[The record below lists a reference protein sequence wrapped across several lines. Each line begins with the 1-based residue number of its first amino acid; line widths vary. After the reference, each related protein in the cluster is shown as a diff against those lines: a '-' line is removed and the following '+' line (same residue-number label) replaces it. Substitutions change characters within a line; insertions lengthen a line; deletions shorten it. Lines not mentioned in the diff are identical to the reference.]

1 MSRWAVP
8 AGGVIAGAILGALL
22 MLALQGSS
30 VELESTTTTIPEL
43 PSPSPTDAS
52 EVTTAP
58 KEPPPSDQVL
68 LVWTPGGLPP
78 GFGEAVDALEGV
90 VGVTIVRS
98 DLIHIVSSAA
108 STGPGG
114 DLAAGFVI
122 PVEVMAYDSDTYQA
136 FISKKDAGLFN
147 SLGVNE
153 ILLGATS
160 ARLRGLEGGDLI
172 TLEGGRSL
180 TVAGIVDDVLIGAAE
195 GAVRARDADQLGVTT
210 ERYLLIRHQSSRVVV
225 EMAVRSLLGP
235 DTAVRVRAPGETP
248 VLRHGDAVLPQVLI
262 KELFGEFAYRPQG
275 DGSFEIDKGWL
286 EANIVT
292 VDVPLLGPVRCH
304 RNLVS
309 ALIGAM
315 TELEE
320 SNLGFLVET
329 EGSQGCFNPRFIA
342 NRRDISRHAWGAA
355 IDINIGTNPAGI
367 ESAQDPRLLAV
378 MERWGFTS
386 GHDWLIPDPGH
397 FEYLRPAA
405 P

>member
-1 MSRWAVP
+1 
-8 AGGVIAGAILGALL
+8 
-22 MLALQGSS
+22 
-30 VELESTTTTIPEL
+30 
-43 PSPSPTDAS
+43 
-52 EVTTAP
+52 
-58 KEPPPSDQVL
+58 
-68 LVWTPGGLPP
+68 
-78 GFGEAVDALEGV
+78 
-90 VGVTIVRS
+90 
-98 DLIHIVSSAA
+98 
-108 STGPGG
+108 
-114 DLAAGFVI
+114 
-122 PVEVMAYDSDTYQA
+122 
-136 FISKKDAGLFN
+136 
-147 SLGVNE
+147 
-153 ILLGATS
+153 
-160 ARLRGLEGGDLI
+160 LRGLEGGDLV

-180 TVAGIVDDVLIGAAE
+180 TVAGVVDDVLIGAAE
-195 GAVRARDADQLGVTT
+195 GAVRVRDADQLGVTT

-262 KELFGEFAYRPQG
+262 KEQFGEFAYRPRG
-275 DGSFEIDKGWL
+275 DGSFEIDRGWL

-292 VDVPLLGPVRCH
+292 VDVPLLGPVTCH

-320 SNLGFLVET
+320 SNLGFLVEP

-367 ESAQDPRLLAV
+367 ESAQDPRLLAI

>member
-1 MSRWAVP
+1 MRRWVVP
-8 AGGVIAGAILGALL
+8 TGGLIAGAILGALL
-22 MLALQGSS
+22 MLAVQGSS
-30 VELESTTTTIPEL
+30 AELASTTTSLPEL

-52 EVTTAP
+52 QATTMP
-58 KEPPPSDQVL
+58 KEPPPSDEVL
-68 LVWTPGGLPP
+68 LVWTPGGLPS

-98 DLIHIVSSAA
+98 DLIHIVSSTP
-108 STGPGG
+108 SS
-114 DLAAGFVI
+114 DLAPGFVI
-122 PVEVMAYDSDTYQA
+122 PLEVMGFDSDTYQA
-136 FISKKDAGLFN
+136 FIAKKDAGLFGT
-147 SLGVNE
+147 LGANE

-160 ARLRGLEGGDLI
+160 ARLRGLQDGDVI
-172 TLEGGRSL
+172 TLEDGRSL

-195 GAVRARDADQLGVTT
+195 GAVRVRDADQLGVTT
-210 ERYLLIRHQSSRVVV
+210 ERYLLIRHQSSRVTV
-225 EMAVRSLLGP
+225 EMAVRSLLGR
-235 DTAVRVRAPGETP
+235 DTAVRVRSPGETP

-262 KELFGEFAYRPQG
+262 KEQFGEFAYRP
-275 DGSFEIDKGWL
+275 DGNGGFEVDGEWL

-292 VDVPLLGPVRCH
+292 VDVPLLGPVTCH
-304 RNLVS
+304 RNLIS

-320 SNLGFLVET
+320 SNLGFLVAT

-355 IDINIGTNPAGI
+355 VDINIGTNPAGV

>member
-1 MSRWAVP
+1 MSRWVVP
-8 AGGVIAGAILGALL
+8 AGGLIAGAILGALL
-22 MLALQGSS
+22 MLAVQGSS
-30 VELESTTTTIPEL
+30 AELASTTTTLPEL
-43 PSPSPTDAS
+43 PSPSSTDAS
-52 EVTTAP
+52 GVTTTP
-58 KEPPPSDQVL
+58 KEPPRSDQVL

-114 DLAAGFVI
+114 DLAPGFVI
-122 PVEVMAYDSDTYQA
+122 PLEVMAFDSDTYQA
-136 FISKKDAGLFN
+136 FISKMDAGLFN
-147 SLGVNE
+147 SLEANE

-160 ARLRGLEGGDLI
+160 ARLRGLEGGDLV

-180 TVAGIVDDVLIGAAE
+180 TVAGVVDDVLIGAAE
-195 GAVRARDADQLGVTT
+195 GAVRVRDADQLGVTT

-262 KELFGEFAYRPQG
+262 KEHFGEFAYRPRG
-275 DGSFEIDKGWL
+275 DGSFEIDRGWL

-292 VDVPLLGPVRCH
+292 VDVPLLGPVTCH

-320 SNLGFLVET
+320 SNLGFLVEP

-367 ESAQDPRLLAV
+367 ESAQDPRLLAI